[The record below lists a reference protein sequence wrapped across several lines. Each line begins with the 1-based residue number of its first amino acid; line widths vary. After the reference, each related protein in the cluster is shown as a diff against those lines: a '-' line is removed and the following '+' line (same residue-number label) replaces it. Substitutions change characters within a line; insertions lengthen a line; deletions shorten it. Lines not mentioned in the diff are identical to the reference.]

1 MKPAIQEYNDI
12 MIIKRDQPINITS
25 SISNNMSFFR
35 KFNQAITVGLPHRL
49 HLLLILILISIFSF
63 NIKAHAEPYYVAQR
77 IEITMRTGPGT
88 NNKVMS
94 MLSSGESVTMLE
106 YGKEWSRI
114 QTSDGKDGWVLSR
127 YLTKEMPVAFMVT
140 ELQEKNNQLTSMLE
154 KIKSENSSL
163 SGTKEKLITKE
174 KEYNDLK
181 QRASNFIE
189 IEQKYNEAIKQL
201 EEQKVF
207 IEKCNSQSHKE
218 ILYSFSIGAGVLIIG
233 IILGMSARRKQR
245 NTFL

>member
-1 MKPAIQEYNDI
+1 MTRETIL
-12 MIIKRDQPINITS
+12 IIS
-25 SISNNMSFFR
+25 
-35 KFNQAITVGLPHRL
+35 A
-49 HLLLILILISIFSF
+49 LILILIVSIEV
-63 NIKAHAEPYYVAQR
+63 NAEPYYVGHR

-88 NNKVMS
+88 SYKVMS
-94 MLSSGESVTMLE
+94 MLSSGEPVTMME

-127 YLTKEMPVAFMVT
+127 YLTKEVPVTFMVT
-140 ELQEKNNQLTSMLE
+140 ELQEKNNQLSSMLE
-154 KIKSENSSL
+154 KIKSEKNTL
-163 SGTKEKLITKE
+163 SGTKEKLIAKE

-189 IEQKYNEAIKQL
+189 IEQKYNEAIKLL

-233 IILGMSARRKQR
+233 IILGISARRKQR
-245 NTFL
+245 NSFL

>member
-1 MKPAIQEYNDI
+1 MKRETILIVLA
-12 MIIKRDQPINITS
+12 
-25 SISNNMSFFR
+25 
-35 KFNQAITVGLPHRL
+35 
-49 HLLLILILISIFSF
+49 LILILIVSIEV
-63 NIKAHAEPYYVAQR
+63 NAEPYYVAQR

-88 NNKVMS
+88 SHKVMS
-94 MLSSGESVTMLE
+94 MLSSGESVSMME

-127 YLTKEMPVAFMVT
+127 YLTKEVPVTLMVT
-140 ELQEKNNQLTSMLE
+140 ELQEKNNQLSAMLE
-154 KIKSENSSL
+154 KIKSENNTL
-163 SGTKEKLITKE
+163 SGTKEKLIAKE

-181 QRASNFIE
+181 QRSSNFIE

-207 IEKCNSQSHKE
+207 IEKCNSQSNKE

-245 NTFL
+245 SSFL